1 MEISSPVTKSMAA
14 TSATAARSAVAT
26 ALVDTVSA
34 SGVMTHVPSV
44 ASEGPAAAHESS
56 EIPGQ
61 IGSAAASVDASATM
75 KKKNI
80 NDCGKVTRGL
90 GGLWG

>member
-44 ASEGPAAAHESS
+44 ASAGPAPAHESS

-61 IGSAAASVDASATM
+61 IGSASVDASATM